1 MDPIRPEHERH
12 VMKLDELLEAEWHE
26 ASEGSLIN
34 KISLDSS
41 YFPDLLRAGANITDN
56 VIEFAMDHCGHWYS
70 ICVLLRTK
78 KPDGTLVPISDRI
91 LDKIMNDTAA
101 IAALGQYDY
110 KFNPERLKQVLSNTD
125 FIILRP
131 EDYTK
136 FVQHYLKDNA
146 ILMNKWLR
154 YANNVREMNENV

>member
-1 MDPIRPEHERH
+1 MDPIRSEHERH

-34 KISLDSS
+34 KISLDAS

-56 VIEFAMDHCGHWYS
+56 VIEFAMDHCGPNYT
-70 ICVLLRTK
+70 IRVLLRTK

-91 LDKIMNDTAA
+91 LDKIMNHTAA

-110 KFNPERLKQVLSNTD
+110 KFTPERLKQVLSNTD

-131 EDYTK
+131 EDYTE
-136 FVQHYLKDNA
+136 FVQHYLKDNTV
-146 ILMNKWLR
+146 LMNKWLR